1 MTKDFDRNCPIQLD
15 EVKHLDEILP
25 RKKVVYKELGFNEEE
40 LKSKRLLL
48 EKIMLERMILKR
60 KSDFQ

>member
-1 MTKDFDRNCPIQLD
+1 MIQLD
-15 EVKHLDEILP
+15 EMKYLDEILP
-25 RKKVVYKELGFNEEE
+25 QRKVVYKKLGFNEEL

-60 KSDFQ
+60 K